1 MMDSGCVASVLSALA
16 QEDGEPA
23 RRAWAALAGMT
34 TRKCGRY
41 SAEARAVDAARA
53 AGTLDPER
61 LGVLAGHLARRAR
74 SDARFASAFAPWLA
88 AADMLLPRPGEG
100 LAETQPASDAEPG
113 EPPQDGGG
121 RAL

>member
-1 MMDSGCVASVLSALA
+1 MDSGCVAPVLSALA

-34 TRKCGRY
+34 ARICGRH
-41 SAEARAVDAARA
+41 SAEARAVGAARA
-53 AGTLDPER
+53 AGTPDPAR
-61 LGVLAGHLARRAR
+61 LGALAGHLARRAR
-74 SDARFASAFAPWLA
+74 SDARFASAFEPWLA

-100 LAETQPASDAEPG
+100 RAETQPGSDAGPG
-113 EPPQDGGG
+113 ELPHDQAG